1 MRISDWSSD
10 VCSSDLAAAAGVRD
24 RRHHEP
30 GHTPVPGE
38 LRPPV
43 PGEAGG
49 PGRPAPAGRPAR
61 RAGSPGGGA
70 MSDRVHV
77 VVVDDERDIR
87 ETVAE
92 YLELNGYKV
101 SKAEGGAALRRIV
114 AQGRVSSD
122 EPRVGTRWIRTC
134 KSRW

>member
-10 VCSSDLAAAAGVRD
+10 VCSSDL
-24 RRHHEP
+24 
-30 GHTPVPGE
+30 
-38 LRPPV
+38 
-43 PGEAGG
+43 
-49 PGRPAPAGRPAR
+49 RPAPAGRPAR
-61 RAGSPGGGA
+61 CAGSPGGGA

-114 AQGRVSSD
+114 EQGRVDLAVLDVTMPGEEIGRATRRNSSH
-122 EPRVGTRWIRTC
+122 
-134 KSRW
+134 